1 MWHTL
6 YFRPPNIITDDGIK
20 TMSKVVAFIVYH
32 LVYEISLSQSESDHL
47 EQFPLKFIF
56 YNVKLTLRH
65 SNVQWHTG

>member
-47 EQFPLKFIF
+47 KQFPL
-56 YNVKLTLRH
+56 
-65 SNVQWHTG
+65 